1 MSIVPGELGESMQ
14 RLLVLFLRWFL
25 DEYRQE
31 RPVRYLRFGEEAGG
45 EGAVVPV
52 SEQRRQEEEGE
63 AAT

>member
-1 MSIVPGELGESMQ
+1 MDG
-14 RLLVLFLRWFL
+14 
-25 DEYRQE
+25 YRQE
-31 RPVRYLRFGEEAGG
+31 RPVRYLCSGEEAGG